1 MCISDERGRHRYT
14 IHLLYIN
21 THGHLHRRLTVRWTY
36 CYPIPLGVH
45 IIYLRVQNYEG
56 SETPTPR
63 LGEENIF
70 KYT

>member
-1 MCISDERGRHRYT
+1 MCIPDERGRHQYT

-21 THGHLHRRLTVRWTY
+21 THGHLRRRLTVRRTY
-36 CYPIPLGVH
+36 CYPILLGVH

-63 LGEENIF
+63 LDGENIF